1 MERARTTRTGFG
13 TGHSFFAAITSRR
26 RGSPG
31 RRRAASGWRGTP
43 GRYRLIAAALV
54 FSLAS
59 GCQAPPAEDWT
70 TSPGPIGAGHWVRMP
85 PSEAP
90 RASPVPDPASPSALA
105 AHEELHSETYT
116 VVVEQVPVDELL
128 FALARDAEINVD
140 VHPEISGRVT
150 LNAVEQTL
158 PQLLERIS
166 HQVRLRYEMRGD
178 TLLILPDQPF
188 LRVYRLDYVNVARD
202 TTSDTRTTTAVGT
215 AAGGSAGNAS
225 ATQVENV
232 SNARVWATVSAAL
245 REIVR
250 PLPGYEESDPRE
262 TVIAS
267 PESGVVMVR
276 ARARQHDQVR
286 AYLDAVMA
294 GLHRQV
300 LIEATIV
307 EVQLSERFQSGVD
320 WSGFAESLGVSIDN
334 VTSGAIAAP
343 ASGVS
348 GLLLEYADAGGGAD
362 ISVVVRLLEA
372 FGNTRVLSSPK
383 LMALNNQ
390 TAVLKVV
397 DNEVYFS
404 VEVKEEED
412 AETGDV
418 TQEVT
423 SSVNT
428 VPVGLV
434 MNVTPQVSDADT
446 VSLNIRPTITRIRE
460 FVNDP
465 GVAIV
470 AARLE
475 AAAATAA
482 VNRVP
487 VVQVR
492 ETETMMR
499 VGSGQ
504 VAMLGGLMQERRARA
519 GDGAP
524 GLSRLGFLA
533 PLLGYRDRHF
543 VKTELIIF
551 LRATVIRNPSIEV
564 DLREYRYLLP
574 GDAGVPEAEPG
585 AADAER
591 SETAA

>member
-1 MERARTTRTGFG
+1 MERARTTRTGFVP
-13 TGHSFFAAITSRR
+13 GHSYLVAPPSCRQTR
-26 RGSPG
+26 PG
-31 RRRAASGWRGTP
+31 RRRAAGRRREARSGH
-43 GRYRLIAAALV
+43 RLIAAALAFALV
-54 FSLAS
+54 S
-59 GCQAPPAEDWT
+59 GCQAPPVEDRAV
-70 TSPGPIGAGHWVRMP
+70 SPGHIGAGQWVRMP
-85 PSEAP
+85 AP
-90 RASPVPDPASPSALA
+90 ETPPAPPAPNAASPPAPA
-105 AHEELHSETYT
+105 APEDLHSETYT

-140 VHPEISGRVT
+140 VHPEITGRVT
-150 LNAVEQTL
+150 LNAVDQTL
-158 PQLLERIS
+158 PRLLDRIS

-188 LRVYRLDYVNVARD
+188 LRVYRLDYVNVARS
-202 TTSDTRTTTAVGT
+202 TTSDTRTTTAVG
-215 AAGGSAGNAS
+215 APAGGSAGNAS
-225 ATQVENV
+225 ATQVANV
-232 SNARVWATVSAAL
+232 SNSRVWESVSAAL

-250 PLPGYEESDPRE
+250 PLPGVEESDPRE

-348 GLLLEYADAGGGAD
+348 GLLLEYADAGGDTD

-372 FGNTRVLSSPK
+372 YGNTRVLSSPK

-390 TAVLKVV
+390 SAVLKVV

-412 AETGDV
+412 AETGNL

-446 VSLNIRPTITRIRE
+446 VSLSIRPTITRIRE

-475 AAAATAA
+475 ANAAAAA

-504 VAMLGGLMQERRARA
+504 VAILGGLMQERRARA

-524 GLSRLGFLA
+524 GLSRLRFLA

-543 VKTELIIF
+543 AKTELIIF
-551 LRATVIRNPSIEV
+551 LRATVIRNPGIEA
-564 DLREYRYLLP
+564 DLRDYRYLLP
-574 GDAGVPEAEPG
+574 GESGVPEAEPG
-585 AADAER
+585 AVDPGRAE
-591 SETAA
+591 AAG

>member
-1 MERARTTRTGFG
+1 M
-13 TGHSFFAAITSRR
+13 S
-26 RGSPG
+26 
-31 RRRAASGWRGTP
+31 
-43 GRYRLIAAALV
+43 
-54 FSLAS
+54 
-59 GCQAPPAEDWT
+59 
-70 TSPGPIGAGHWVRMP
+70 AGHIDGGQWLPMP
-85 PSEAP
+85 AREAP
-90 RASPVPDPASPSALA
+90 ELLPEEPTDPVPQSDLQ
-105 AHEELHSETYT
+105 SETYT
-116 VVVEQVPVDELL
+116 VVVDQVPVQELL

-150 LNAVEQTL
+150 LNAVDQTL
-158 PQLLERIS
+158 PQLLDRIS
-166 HQVRLRYEMRGD
+166 HQVRLRYEMRSD
-178 TLLILPDQPF
+178 TLLILPDLPF
-188 LRVYRLDYVNVARD
+188 LRVYKLDYVNVARD
-202 TTSDTRTTTAVGT
+202 TTSDTRTSTAVAT
-215 AAGGSAGNAS
+215 PAGGSGGNAS
-225 ATQVENV
+225 ATQVANV
-232 SNARVWATVSAAL
+232 SNTHVWKTISAAL

-250 PLPGYEESDPRE
+250 PLPDSERQDPRE

-267 PESGVVMVR
+267 PESGVIVVR

-294 GLHRQV
+294 SLHRQV

-307 EVQLSERFQSGVD
+307 EVQLSERFQAGVD
-320 WSGFAESLGVSIDN
+320 WKGFAEGLGTSIEN
-334 VTSGAIAAP
+334 LASGAITAP
-343 ASGVS
+343 SSGVT
-348 GLLLEYADAGGGAD
+348 GLLLEYADAGAGGEFSA
-362 ISVVVRLLEA
+362 VVRLLEA
-372 FGNTRVLSSPK
+372 FGDTRVLSSPK

-404 VEVKEEED
+404 VDVKEEED

-423 SSVNT
+423 STVNT

-434 MNVTPQVSDADT
+434 MNVTPQISDAES

-465 GVAIV
+465 GVAIA
-470 AARLE
+470 AARLQGGV
-475 AAAATAA
+475 AAVA

-504 VAMLGGLMQERRARA
+504 IAVLGGLMQERRART

-533 PLLGYRDRHF
+533 PLFGYRDRHF
-543 VKTELIIF
+543 TKTELIIF
-551 LRATVIRNPSIEV
+551 LRATVIHTPDIDADFRG
-564 DLREYRYLLP
+564 YRFLLP
-574 GDAGVPEAEPG
+574 GDSKAPKSASDPVASVLPEA
-585 AADAER
+585 AA
-591 SETAA
+591 

>member
-1 MERARTTRTGFG
+1 MGSTRIARL
-13 TGHSFFAAITSRR
+13 
-26 RGSPG
+26 RGVFPPPFRFLLRSG
-31 RRRAASGWRGTP
+31 RRCGPASSPAPGEVPGTAARFGPVG
-43 GRYRLIAAALV
+43 GALLLLLGAA
-54 FSLAS
+54 
-59 GCQAPPAEDWT
+59 CQAPPPETWEA
-70 TSPGPIGAGHWVRMP
+70 SPGHLDAGQWV
-85 PSEAP
+85 
-90 RASPVPDPASPSALA
+90 PVPPPERPVLPPLPPAVPAEA
-105 AHEELHSETYT
+105 DSETYT
-116 VVVEQVPVDELL
+116 VVVEQVPVGELL

-140 VHPEISGRVT
+140 VHPGISGPVT
-150 LNAVEQTL
+150 LNAVDQTL
-158 PQLLERIS
+158 PQLLDRIA
-166 HQVRLRYEMRGD
+166 HQVPLRHEMQGD
-178 TLLILPDQPF
+178 TLLILPDRPF

-202 TTSDTRTTTAVGT
+202 TTSDTHTSTAVAT
-215 AAGGSAGNAS
+215 SAGGSAGNAS
-225 ATQVENV
+225 ATQVANV
-232 SNARVWATVSAAL
+232 SSARVWETVSAAL

-250 PLPGYEESDPRE
+250 PLPAPEGEDPRE

-267 PESGVVMVR
+267 PESGVIMVR

-307 EVQLSERFQSGVD
+307 EVQLSERFQTGVD
-320 WSGFAESLGVSIDN
+320 WRGFSERLDASVGN
-334 VTSGAIAAP
+334 VTSGAVAAP
-343 ASGVS
+343 ASGVT
-348 GLLLEYADAGGGAD
+348 GLLLEYAGQGTDSD
-362 ISVVVRLLEA
+362 LSVVVRLLEA
-372 FGNTRVLSSPK
+372 FGDTRVLSSPK

-390 TAVLKVV
+390 SAVLKVV

-404 VEVKEEED
+404 VEITEEED

-434 MNVTPQVSDADT
+434 MNVTPQVSDADS

-465 GVAIV
+465 GVAIA

-475 AAAATAA
+475 AGVAAAA

-499 VGSGQ
+499 VESGQ
-504 VAMLGGLMQERRARA
+504 VAILGGLMQQRRTRS

-524 GLSRLGFLA
+524 GLSRAGFLA
-533 PLLGYRDRHF
+533 PLLGYRDRHLT
-543 VKTELIIF
+543 KTELIIF
-551 LRATVIRNPSIEV
+551 LRATVVRNPSLEG
-564 DLREYRYLLP
+564 DLRAFRPFLP
-574 GDAGVPEAEPG
+574 AAAGPEGPEAPP
-585 AADAER
+585 
-591 SETAA
+591 

>member
-1 MERARTTRTGFG
+1 MSEGHIGGGQWLPMPARE
-13 TGHSFFAAITSRR
+13 
-26 RGSPG
+26 
-31 RRRAASGWRGTP
+31 
-43 GRYRLIAAALV
+43 
-54 FSLAS
+54 
-59 GCQAPPAEDWT
+59 APELLPAEPT
-70 TSPGPIGAGHWVRMP
+70 EP
-85 PSEAP
+85 AP
-90 RASPVPDPASPSALA
+90 QSDLQ
-105 AHEELHSETYT
+105 SETYT
-116 VVVEQVPVDELL
+116 VVVDQVPVEELL

-150 LNAVEQTL
+150 LNAVDQTL
-158 PQLLERIS
+158 PQLLDRIS
-166 HQVRLRYEMRGD
+166 HQVRLRYEMRSD
-178 TLLILPDQPF
+178 TLLILPDLPF
-188 LRVYRLDYVNVARD
+188 LRVYKLDYVNVARD
-202 TTSDTRTTTAVGT
+202 TTSDTRTSTAVAT
-215 AAGGSAGNAS
+215 PAGGSGGNAS
-225 ATQVENV
+225 ATRVANV
-232 SNARVWATVSAAL
+232 SNTHVWETISAAL

-250 PLPGYEESDPRE
+250 PLPDSERQDPRE

-267 PESGVVMVR
+267 PESGVIVVR

-294 GLHRQV
+294 SLHRQV

-307 EVQLSERFQSGVD
+307 EVQLSERFQAGVD
-320 WSGFAESLGVSIDN
+320 WKGFAEGLGVSIEN
-334 VTSGAIAAP
+334 LASGAITAP
-343 ASGVS
+343 SSGVT
-348 GLLLEYADAGGGAD
+348 GLLFEYADEGAGSAF
-362 ISVVVRLLEA
+362 SAVVRLLDA
-372 FGNTRVLSSPK
+372 FGDTRVLSSPK

-404 VEVKEEED
+404 VDIKEEKD

-423 SSVNT
+423 STVNT

-434 MNVTPQVSDADT
+434 MNVTPQVSDADS

-465 GVAIV
+465 GVAIA
-470 AARLE
+470 AARLQAGV
-475 AAAATAA
+475 AAAA

-504 VAMLGGLMQERRARA
+504 IAVLGGLMQERRART

-533 PLLGYRDRHF
+533 PLFGYRDRHF
-543 VKTELIIF
+543 TKTELIIF
-551 LRATVIRNPSIEV
+551 LRATVIRSPGI
-564 DLREYRYLLP
+564 DADFRGYRFLLP
-574 GDAGVPEAEPG
+574 GDSEASESASDPVAPVLPEA
-585 AADAER
+585 AA
-591 SETAA
+591 